1 MIMNILIATL
11 MRRTGQTGVQS
22 HILILLDGLQKSLN
36 QVALAT
42 PFDTL
47 KAFYVPIFAVRP
59 LILRRTF
66 PPLSI
71 LWYRYGHYV
80 FLWLSINKQLSTENI
95 DVINAQCPVSAAAAL
110 SVCRWQK
117 KNIPVVLTCH
127 FNISQAAEFAEKGE
141 IKRDGF
147 VYRKIV
153 SFENSILSKV
163 DGVVYVS
170 DYARKMIALSHDI
183 HELPHEVVWNGIHL
197 GIDEFDKQKKRKLLD
212 IRPESL
218 VITMVGSLEPRKNQI
233 FLLDIVSRL
242 LSAGKDP
249 ILFLVGEGPDRSRLE
264 EKIAHMHLQEHV
276 KLLGYRRDASEIM
289 SISDVYC
296 HVAKEE
302 SFGIAVIEAMNS
314 GVPVLAAPSGAIPE
328 YMVDG
333 VNGYLIPATIDCVDE
348 YVAKILKVTTEM
360 PERHKL
366 IVRGENF
373 VEDKCSVEGMTEKYL
388 EFYNRVLH
396 S

>member
-1 MIMNILIATL
+1 MKILIATL

-22 HILILLDGLQKSLN
+22 HISILIDGLQKSLN

-42 PFDTL
+42 PFDVL
-47 KAFYVPIFAVRP
+47 KAFYVPVYAVRP
-59 LILRRTF
+59 LILRWIF
-66 PPLSI
+66 PSLSV

-80 FLWLSINKQLSTENI
+80 FLWISINKQLSAGNI

-110 SVCRWQK
+110 SVRQWQK

-141 IKRDGF
+141 IKLGGL
-147 VYRKIV
+147 VYRNIV
-153 SFENSILSKV
+153 TFENSILNKV
-163 DGVVYVS
+163 DGVIYVS
-170 DYARKMIALSHDI
+170 DYARKMIALSHDAQ
-183 HELPHEVVWNGIHL
+183 ELPHEVIWNGIHL
-197 GIDEFDKQKKRKLLD
+197 GIDEFDKKKKRQSLG
-212 IRPESL
+212 ISPESL
-218 VITMVGSLEPRKNQI
+218 VITMVGSLEARKNQL

-242 LSAGKDP
+242 LSTGKDP
-249 ILFLVGEGPDRSRLE
+249 VLLLVGEGPDGGRLE
-264 EKIAHMHLQEHV
+264 EKIIHLHLQEHV
-276 KLLGYRRDASEIM
+276 KLLGYRRDVSEIL
-289 SISDVYC
+289 SISEVYC

-333 VNGYLIPATIDCVDE
+333 ENGYLIPATIDCVDE
-348 YVAKILKVTTEM
+348 YVAKILKVTTET

-366 IVRGENF
+366 IVRGKNF
-373 VEDKCSVEGMTEKYL
+373 VEDKCSVDGMTEKYL
-388 EFYNRVLH
+388 EFYNRVQH